1 MLIDD
6 AASASPA
13 VCLLSLFAAAALA
26 ALYHWGLREGVRG
39 GLAIVSRVAP
49 TQFFAASGA
58 RSRVGAGP
66 GAKGDQSLAALARV
80 LAGDAPRPMQPTADG
95 GEMER
100 LFNAQTGAVQ
110 YSLRGARACAEPKE
124 RRLEYAEELKKR
136 GNAAFKAARFI
147 DAAECYAAALI
158 ALEEDAAAPGVTD
171 AVGVHDPAQQPG
183 VTDAAGGHDPTQLV
197 CGQRVAMRVRE
208 DAQAEVEGIVCC
220 ENDDGTY
227 DIILDDGSDRDAVP
241 RAQIRPLPAD
251 AQGEGG
257 DASGRQQLQHACL
270 LNSARCAFQTG
281 QIEMAVALATQA
293 IDKNPANPAAFY
305 VRGRARLAI
314 PYLDLAKED
323 LRQAVLAAPTSAEYR
338 QALSEV
344 KEKIKLRNEVLPAA
358 PLQM

>member
-6 AASASPA
+6 AASASTA

-26 ALYHWGLREGVRG
+26 ALYHWGLREGVPG
-39 GLAIVSRVAP
+39 ELATVSRVAP
-49 TQFFAASGA
+49 TQFFEASGA
-58 RSRVGAGP
+58 GSRVGAGP
-66 GAKGDQSLAALARV
+66 GAKGDKSLAVLARV
-80 LAGDAPRPMQPTADG
+80 FAGDAPRPVQPTADG

-110 YSLRGARACAEPKE
+110 YAFRGARGCAEPKE
-124 RRLEYAEELKKR
+124 RREYAEELKKR

-158 ALEEDAAAPGVTD
+158 ALEKDAAA
-171 AVGVHDPAQQPG
+171 QPG
-183 VTDAAGGHDPTQLV
+183 VTDAAGGHEPAQLV

-220 ENDDGTY
+220 DNDDGTY

-257 DASGRQQLQHACL
+257 DALGRQQLQHACL

-281 QIEMAVALATQA
+281 QSEMAVALATQA

-323 LRQAVLAAPTSAEYR
+323 LRQAVLAAPNSAEYR

-344 KEKIKLRNEVLPAA
+344 KERIKLRNEVLSAA
-358 PLQM
+358 LLQM

>member
-1 MLIDD
+1 MRGVGYFEDSLTDD
-6 AASASPA
+6 AAAPA
-13 VCLLSLFAAAALA
+13 VCLLSLLAAAALA

-39 GLAIVSRVAP
+39 SASGGLANVSRVAP
-49 TQFFAASGA
+49 TRLFAAPGGA
-58 RSRVGAGP
+58 GSRVGAGA
-66 GAKGDQSLAALARV
+66 GATGKQARAALARV
-80 LAGDAPRPMQPTADG
+80 LGDAPRPAPPTSDG
-95 GEMER
+95 KDMER
-100 LFNAQTGAVQ
+100 VFEAETGAVQ
-110 YSLRGARACAEPKE
+110 DAFRGARACVEPKE

-158 ALEEDAAAPGVTD
+158 ALDEDAAAQPGATD
-171 AVGVHDPAQQPG
+171 A
-183 VTDAAGGHDPTQLV
+183 TAAGGHKKTKLE

-220 ENDDGTY
+220 DNDDGTY

-241 RAQIRPLPAD
+241 SAQIRPLPAD

-257 DASGRQQLQHACL
+257 DAAGRRQLQHACL
-270 LNSARCAFQTG
+270 INSARCAFQTG
-281 QIEMAVALATQA
+281 QSEMAVALATQA

-323 LRQAVLAAPTSAEYR
+323 LRQAVLAAPNSAEYR

-344 KEKIKLRNEVLPAA
+344 KERIKLRNEVLSAA
-358 PLQM
+358 LLQM